1 MGSASVHFAVPRNL
15 WHRLSPGSGQ
25 PHCAHTGTLWHRL
38 RFRTPGVLLSGT
50 RYCIDSCLEQAL
62 SDALRRTYSLQ
73 QRAAASHRV
82 PLGLLMMSRQQIT
95 PEQLQLALETQ
106 RAKGYGRIGEWLET
120 LGFVSETQVTA
131 ALARQWSCPVLRSN
145 SIFARRGPQL
155 PVTLLARFEMIPV
168 DYVEVTSTLHLAFA
182 DGLDYSILYAI
193 EQMIGC
199 HTEPC
204 MAAPSF
210 VHSHLHALTAH
221 RTDSEVVF
229 ERLSDM
235 AEVCRIIRSYCLR
248 VAASEIRLIYCAPY
262 FWIRL
267 ERFSLSPLDLLLH
280 APRQPDPSGIQ
291 H

>member
-1 MGSASVHFAVPRNL
+1 ML
-15 WHRLSPGSGQ
+15 
-25 PHCAHTGTLWHRL
+25 
-38 RFRTPGVLLSGT
+38 
-50 RYCIDSCLEQAL
+50 
-62 SDALRRTYSLQ
+62 
-73 QRAAASHRV
+73 
-82 PLGLLMMSRQQIT
+82 SRQQIT
-95 PEQLQLALETQ
+95 PEQLHFALETQ

-120 LGFVSETQVTA
+120 LGFVSEPQVTA
-131 ALARQWSCPVLRSN
+131 ALARQWSCPVLRS
-145 SIFARRGPQL
+145 SSVFKQRAPQL
-155 PVTLLARFEMIPV
+155 PLTLLARFRMIPV

-204 MAAPSF
+204 MAVPSF
-210 VHSHLHALTAH
+210 VHSQLQVLTAH
-221 RTDSEVVF
+221 RSDSEVAF

-248 VAASEIRLIYCAPY
+248 LAASEIRLIYCAPY

-267 ERFSLSPLDLLLH
+267 LRFSLPPLDLLLRS
-280 APRQPDPSGIQ
+280 PQQPEPSGLQ